1 MNDVFISHVE
11 EDADVALALALELER
26 SGYSTWCYE
35 LDSVP
40 GPTYF
45 QQTRG
50 AVVEAKVMVV
60 IISACS
66 LGSQQIERELVRA
79 FELRKPFIPILRDIS
94 HTQFQERQ
102 PEWADILGAAA
113 SVRIPAEGVVALAP
127 RVCEGLRQLEVPAR
141 EPAER
146 RVDEIRAILDSPD
159 AASGAPGRCGSW
171 CCRSRSC
178 SRWGPRCPC
187 CRACSCRVPRRR
199 RVRPRWSRTRRSSWG

>member
-1 MNDVFISHVE
+1 RQCSRLRVRVRGTDALGEGVRHVPDLPRPPQRAFAAMKDVFLSHVE

-60 IISACS
+60 VISPRS

-79 FELRKPFIPILRDIS
+79 FELRKAFIPILRDIT
-94 HTQFQERQ
+94 HTEFQERQ

-113 SVRIPAEGVVALAP
+113 SVRIPAEGIVALAP
-127 RVCEGLRQLEVPAR
+127 RVCEG
-141 EPAER
+141 
-146 RVDEIRAILDSPD
+146 
-159 AASGAPGRCGSW
+159 
-171 CCRSRSC
+171 
-178 SRWGPRCPC
+178 
-187 CRACSCRVPRRR
+187 
-199 RVRPRWSRTRRSSWG
+199 